1 MQINRNH
8 AKKMHPQFKKET
20 EIESLKKNERK
31 KEKWLKRRENIPIN
45 MIKGMNFFAIVH
57 VWK

>member
-1 MQINRNH
+1 
-8 AKKMHPQFKKET
+8 MHPQFKKET